1 MELVEVVNIE
11 EWCNYKDLIEEKCP
25 ELVESFEETIFRI
38 YDDFELPKR
47 IIGFVIWKDYLYYSD
62 GKTHSYYKYVI
73 VKANGKG
80 VWVFKEEDTKTIYKF
95 ERF

>member
-1 MELVEVVNIE
+1 MELVEVVNAE

-62 GKTHSYYKYVI
+62 GKTRSYYKYVI

-95 ERF
+95 EKF

>member
-1 MELVEVVNIE
+1 MELVEVVNVE
-11 EWCNYKDLIEEKCP
+11 EWCNYKDLIEEKCQ

-38 YDDFELPKR
+38 YDDFELPKK

-62 GKTHSYYKYVI
+62 GKTRSYYKYVI

-95 ERF
+95 EKF

>member
-1 MELVEVVNIE
+1 MELVEVVNVE
-11 EWCNYKDLIEEKCP
+11 EWCNYKDLIEEKCQ

-62 GKTHSYYKYVI
+62 GKTRSYYKYVI

>member
-1 MELVEVVNIE
+1 MELVEVVNVE
-11 EWCNYKDLIEEKCP
+11 EWCNYKDLIEEKYP
-25 ELVESFEETIFRI
+25 ELVEPFEETIFRI

-62 GKTHSYYKYVI
+62 GKTRSYYKYVI

>member
-38 YDDFELPKR
+38 YDDFELPKKT
-47 IIGFVIWKDYLYYSD
+47 IGFVVWKDYLYYSD
-62 GKTHSYYKYVI
+62 GKTRSFYKYVI
-73 VKANGKG
+73 VKTKG
-80 VWVFKEEDTKTIYKF
+80 ENVWVFKEEDLKVIYKF
-95 ERF
+95 KRF